1 MEESRPGKFKVP
13 KANCS
18 EIQGHPMNG
27 RNHCV
32 IPSCTPGE
40 LKNSAWTGA
49 SAQSFS
55 GEADCS
61 VAMSMMDEQVWKDRK
76 ESVSAQPPRM
86 LITYLKA
93 SLHCSSE
100 GLDLP
105 DASEAASPGLSETN
119 ICWNKNQCTGDW
131 RFISE

>member
-1 MEESRPGKFKVP
+1 
-13 KANCS
+13 
-18 EIQGHPMNG
+18 
-27 RNHCV
+27 
-32 IPSCTPGE
+32 
-40 LKNSAWTGA
+40 
-49 SAQSFS
+49 
-55 GEADCS
+55 
-61 VAMSMMDEQVWKDRK
+61 MSMMDEQVWKDRK

-119 ICWNKNQCTGDW
+119 IC
-131 RFISE
+131 